1 MKNKKRNG
9 AIHIYDDVK
18 VAKSILKANANIPN
32 EDITEAMASAMA
44 SEVFARVTREK
55 EIISTSDVR
64 DCVYALLNE
73 KSFPG
78 TAKCYWEYK
87 SRK

>member
-1 MKNKKRNG
+1 MSKT
-9 AIHIYDDVK
+9 AVIYW
-18 VAKSILKANANIPN
+18 SGTGN
-32 EDITEAMASAMA
+32 TEAMASAMA
-44 SEVFARVTREK
+44 SEVFARVTREE